1 MPTVQ
6 GLAADGVEV
15 TRSDE
20 LVVVSFRSMASPVTL
35 TVVDPGPDAELHL
48 TRAVEAVRDVERTCS
63 RFDAT
68 SALSRANAAPE
79 QWHQVPA
86 TLAAAVSE
94 AYRAHRETDGLF
106 DPRILDVLLGW
117 GYDRTLPFVD
127 GAVTRDPAA
136 LPAVTPAATVR
147 RPAPWHPEIVESDG
161 EWWIRLGDQPI
172 DLGGI
177 GKGLAVRWAAD
188 ELADAGAGFAVDA
201 GGDQALAGVGP
212 DGPRWRVGVE
222 DPSDH
227 AELVLVLDVTDT
239 GCATSSIR
247 RRRWT
252 SGGAH
257 VHHLVDPRT
266 RRPGGAGLAAVTVL
280 APDAAWSEVWSKTL
294 FLAGA
299 SEIRSVAEDLGLTA
313 AWVHEDGTVG
323 TTTRMDPLVIW
334 TARELEAHR

>member
-1 MPTVQ
+1 MRTDQEV
-6 GLAADGVEV
+6 AETGVEV
-15 TRSDE
+15 VRTGE
-20 LVVVSFRSMASPVTL
+20 LAVVSFRAMTSPVTL
-35 TVVDPGPDAELHL
+35 TVVRPGPDAELCL
-48 TRAVEAVRDVERTCS
+48 TRAAEAVRDVERTCS

-106 DPRILDVLLGW
+106 DPRVLDVLLGW
-117 GYDRTLPFVD
+117 GYDRSLPFVD

-136 LPAVTPAATVR
+136 LPAVTPAQATR
-147 RPAPWHPEIVESDG
+147 TPTPWRPEIVESEG
-161 EWWIRLGDQPI
+161 AWWIRLGHQPI

-188 ELADAGAGFAVDA
+188 ELVDAGEGYAVDA
-201 GGDQALAGVGP
+201 GGDQALGGIGP

-227 AELVLVLDVTDT
+227 AELVLVLEVTDT
-239 GCATSSIR
+239 GCATSSTR
-247 RRRWT
+247 LRRWR

-299 SEIRSVAEDLGLTA
+299 AEIRSVAEDLGLTA

-334 TARELEAHR
+334 TARELEAH